1 MSDFKARSHYRH
13 FTPISTRWHDND
25 VYGHVNNVV
34 YYGFFD
40 STVNRLMVEQGGLNI
55 HEGGVIALVVS
66 SDCEYFASVAF
77 PQQLE
82 VGLLVEALGRS
93 SVRYQLAVFVEG
105 QEQAVASGHFVHVF
119 VDRHNRRPVPVPV
132 GLREVL
138 YSFVE
143 LI

>member
-1 MSDFKARSHYRH
+1 
-13 FTPISTRWHDND
+13 
-25 VYGHVNNVV
+25 
-34 YYGFFD
+34 
-40 STVNRLMVEQGGLNI
+40 MVEQGGLNI